1 VVRLQVETADYDVI
15 IPLLRIEE
23 DDVRVD
29 V

>member
-1 VVRLQVETADYDVI
+1 VVGVQVETADCDVI